1 MQLCNNSMRIMH
13 TYVLGNGAYTIM
25 DRLRILIAEDDP
37 LVAVTLSDQLDEL
50 GHQVVAVASDGE
62 EAVCMTRDAQ
72 PDLVMLDIKMPN
84 RDGISAAEEI
94 GREFDIPILML
105 TAYNDRP
112 LVLRAAEAGALA
124 YLLKPVASNELH
136 AALSLALAR
145 HTDKQ
150 MLRREVAKLE
160 ETLAEREMIDRAK
173 AILIE
178 RVGLSEN
185 EAYAR
190 MRQKAREKRIKMAQ
204 VAQMIIAAEEFL

>member
-1 MQLCNNSMRIMH
+1 
-13 TYVLGNGAYTIM
+13 M
-25 DRLRILIAEDDP
+25 DTLRILLAEDDP
-37 LVAVTLSDQLDEL
+37 LVAVTLSDQLNEL
-50 GHQVVAVASDGE
+50 GHHVVAVASDGE
-62 EAVCMTRDAQ
+62 EAVSMARHVH

-84 RDGISAAEEI
+84 KDGISAAEEI

-124 YLLKPVASNELH
+124 YLLKPVASNELN
-136 AALSLALAR
+136 AALSVALAR
-145 HTDKQ
+145 HGDRQ
-150 MLRREVAKLE
+150 DLRNEVAKLE
-160 ETLAEREMIDRAK
+160 ETLAERELIDRAK

-185 EAYAR
+185 EAYSR